1 MKKVRRLPWSVKYT
15 ILAVLSI
22 IFVSPAAYS
31 QGPDA
36 SELIKDGTLNV
47 PYTLSDGTV
56 LPSPEALPGCAVI
69 RTTL

>member
-1 MKKVRRLPWSVKYT
+1 MKKVWRLPWSVKYT

-47 PYTLSDGTV
+47 P
-56 LPSPEALPGCAVI
+56 
-69 RTTL
+69 